1 MSFSLVAQALL
12 QLVGGA
18 KPKPVVSVDMQA
30 ELKKLGLAEHF
41 PIAVRPPTD
50 AVTQLAVWIKAAK
63 KHKGEKAYVF
73 VDLKRF
79 LPAKCP
85 AHLTSDAAEEDVGDN
100 SNANCA
106 LAAHFEA
113 AAAKAKARKLD
124 FGYWQV
130 SWRGYSLAA
139 AATGQMT
146 FGPTTSTVDAKRT
159 HCQHAQYT

>member
-1 MSFSLVAQALL
+1 M
-12 QLVGGA
+12 GGA

-41 PIAVRPPTD
+41 PIEVRPPTD
-50 AVTQLAVWIKAAK
+50 AVTQLAVWIKASK

-100 SNANCA
+100 ANASSA
-106 LAAHFEA
+106 LAEHFES
-113 AAAKAKARKLD
+113 AAKKARAQTH
-124 FGYWQV
+124 FV
-130 SWRGYSLAA
+130 ANMR
-139 AATGQMT
+139 
-146 FGPTTSTVDAKRT
+146 KRT
-159 HCQHAQYT
+159 SKDCDLGVSVGDGTSRTAYRGVNPLC